1 MSEDDAFVVYRLKV
15 SLRGISPMIWRRLLV
30 PAQMTLYEL
39 HRAIQLT
46 FGWED
51 YHLHAFKLHGREYS
65 STRTGE
71 RHRSPSGDEVRL
83 ADLQLRLRQRIVYEY
98 DFGDMWVHEIRV
110 ESKLGREDGTTYPTC
125 IGGGGAGPPE
135 DVGGSFGYY
144 ALLARLAD
152 EEYED
157 DGLSAYDAER
167 FSRREVNAALRR
179 ELWIAGR

>member
-1 MSEDDAFVVYRLKV
+1 MSDDDTMVVYQLKV

-30 PAQMTLYEL
+30 PARMTLYEL
-39 HRAIQLT
+39 HRAIQIA

-65 STRTGE
+65 TTRTGE
-71 RHRSPSGDEVRL
+71 RHRDPSGSEVMR
-83 ADLQLRLRQRIVYEY
+83 ANLQLRLRQRIIYEY
-98 DFGDMWVHEIRV
+98 DFGDMWVHEVRV
-110 ESKLGREDGTTYPTC
+110 EAKLRQEDGKTCPAC
-125 IGGGGAGPPE
+125 IGGARAGPPE
-135 DVGGSFGYY
+135 DVGGPFGYY

-167 FSRREVNAALRR
+167 FSLREVNAALKR
-179 ELWIAGR
+179 ELAER